1 MCFSPKFS
9 LPRCLRTYLYL
20 LFVCLTAKSCTELV
34 DRGLADNS
42 SIIEIQPDSTGT
54 QRPFWVTCDTFKENG
69 TGVTIVRKYIV
80 SWLAYILHLLMTP
93 CGSLRLLYTCM
104 SVILLSLSPIVFFCL
119 RRGNHA
125 HHFLTVASRIL
136 LCRTCWP
143 ILFSKNSYI

>member
-136 LCRTCWP
+136 LCRTC
-143 ILFSKNSYI
+143 